1 MNMYK
6 MEPRWV
12 SEYGGERL
20 CFNKWTEN
28 REIDGVHCHD
38 FVEITYIISG
48 DGSHMIDNATMKVKT
63 GDVFF
68 INPGTYHAFIS
79 NGSEP
84 LSVINCMLMP
94 ELFEL
99 SGIELDAFPMFVADL
114 VCDLVFSEEVSEKP
128 FLYVQD
134 RHCKIKY
141 SYEHALREYIEKDDG
156 YETVILGDVLQ
167 ILVYFL
173 RAYEKQ
179 HNFASHAKAVQTK
192 YIKQVLNYIH
202 EQYCM
207 KISLKDLSNIALLS
221 PNYLS
226 KIFKEMTGETIS
238 QYISNIRIE
247 HACEML
253 RDTKKSVDKI
263 AEETGF
269 GDAGNFRRAFRK
281 QMGISPQVYRSTN
294 KQ

>member
-1 MNMYK
+1 MHMYK

-84 LSVINCMLMP
+84 LSVINCILMP

-128 FLYVQD
+128 FLYVKD
-134 RHCKIKY
+134 HIGKIRY
-141 SYEHALREYIEKDDG
+141 SYEHALKEYIEKDEG
-156 YETVILGDVLQ
+156 YETVILGDILQ

-173 RAYEKQ
+173 RTYEKQ
-179 HNFASHAKAVQTK
+179 HKLDSSVKETQAKYV
-192 YIKQVLNYIH
+192 KQVLSYIH
-202 EQYCM
+202 EQYRTKM
-207 KISLKDLSNIALLS
+207 SLKDLSNIALLS
-221 PNYLS
+221 PNYLC
-226 KIFKEMTGETIS
+226 KVFKEMTGDTIS
-238 QYISNIRIE
+238 QYISRVRVE

-253 RDTKKSVDKI
+253 SHTKKSIDKI
-263 AEETGF
+263 AEESGF
-269 GDAGNFRRAFRK
+269 SDVSNFRRVFRK
-281 QMGISPQVYRSTN
+281 QKGISPQVYRSAN